1 MRSKTSEAI
10 CCRPVLSS
18 LSNNMIYKT
27 VVQSY
32 HDKREAH
39 NHHLIP
45 SHQVQHS
52 YAYPIESHF
61 PHTTNSKIFIRHH
74 HAVLQE
80 QPLPSSLDGRK
91 QHSQTALP
99 HRPNSRILHSHPA
112 PKQPCTLQTPTSPQL
127 KHYTGLLPSAANTRI
142 SYRMVVRQE
151 LFARYNEPDQS

>member
-1 MRSKTSEAI
+1 MRSKTSEATWF
-10 CCRPVLSS
+10 RPVLTS
-18 LSNNMIYKT
+18 LSNNMIHKT
-27 VVQSY
+27 VLQSF
-32 HDKREAH
+32 HNKREAH

-45 SHQVQHS
+45 SHRVQQSHTH
-52 YAYPIESHF
+52 PIESHF

-99 HRPNSRILHSHPA
+99 HRPNPSILHPHPA
-112 PKQPCTLQTPTSPQL
+112 PKQPCTLQTPTSPEL

-142 SYRMVVRQE
+142 PYRMVVR
-151 LFARYNEPDQS
+151 